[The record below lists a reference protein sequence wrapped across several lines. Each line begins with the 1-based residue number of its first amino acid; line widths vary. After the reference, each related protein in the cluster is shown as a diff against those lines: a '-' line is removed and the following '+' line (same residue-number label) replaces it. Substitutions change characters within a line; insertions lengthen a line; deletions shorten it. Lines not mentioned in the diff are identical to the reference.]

1 MLNWRKVSPST
12 PKPYQMY
19 QNWWFEYTK
28 IRTQIKIYIFSNILW
43 RVDLWVVT
51 VVIVQFLFLKQF
63 DVYFRIFS
71 RNFLQH
77 CYSFLHYF
85 YNLYKILQF
94 SPEMLVRN
102 FFRQKHCFLSYSA
115 WSYMAYF
122 LVICVE
128 SIARPGH
135 ISFGTQFPTPHGI
148 LVKKGTSEK
157 QKKSWNLPKELLFSC
172 L

>member
-1 MLNWRKVSPST
+1 
-12 PKPYQMY
+12 MY

-122 LVICVE
+122 LVIFVE
-128 SIARPGH
+128 SIAQPGH
-135 ISFGTQFPTPHGI
+135 ISFGPQVPTPHNI
-148 LVKKGTSEK
+148 FCEKKDERKTEKKFFRKNLETSPRIYSFLFVVKLSLY
-157 QKKSWNLPKELLFSC
+157 SR
-172 L
+172 